1 MLASRSIPAV
11 RTQSPTASKSPLLNR
26 PVPAV
31 RPQSP
36 AASKPPLLNRPVP
49 AVSPQPSTWTRQPK
63 PAVSVAST
71 PSSHFSTRTGL
82 GGSVNTEASAAGL
95 SQPSQPSQL
104 SQPPF
109 STGPFASLAECVT
122 AEKVT
127 IYQCIQSLQYE
138 LRLLQDFSANEGS
151 EEVFASFRASVASI
165 VEKRVR
171 SEEEF
176 LERLKRI
183 DPSPL
188 C

>member
-1 MLASRSIPAV
+1 M
-11 RTQSPTASKSPLLNR
+11 
-26 PVPAV
+26 
-31 RPQSP
+31 
-36 AASKPPLLNRPVP
+36 
-49 AVSPQPSTWTRQPK
+49 
-63 PAVSVAST
+63 
-71 PSSHFSTRTGL
+71 
-82 GGSVNTEASAAGL
+82 
-95 SQPSQPSQL
+95 
-104 SQPPF
+104 SQPPI

-138 LRLLQDFSANEGS
+138 LRLLQDFSANEGG

-176 LERLKRI
+176 LERLKRF

>member
-1 MLASRSIPAV
+1 M
-11 RTQSPTASKSPLLNR
+11 
-26 PVPAV
+26 
-31 RPQSP
+31 
-36 AASKPPLLNRPVP
+36 
-49 AVSPQPSTWTRQPK
+49 
-63 PAVSVAST
+63 
-71 PSSHFSTRTGL
+71 
-82 GGSVNTEASAAGL
+82 
-95 SQPSQPSQL
+95 
-104 SQPPF
+104 
-109 STGPFASLAECVT
+109 T
-122 AEKVT
+122 AEKVM

-176 LERLKRI
+176 LEQLKRF